1 MVWIIITMTWI
12 IVGIL
17 SFIAGCI
24 IDMRGEEY
32 DKHYLDDSLICFF
45 LLMVMGYISP
55 IIVMMAFICTKI
67 NIKECITR
75 FLYNISNIGMNDK
88 E

>member
-1 MVWIIITMTWI
+1 MVWIIIIMTWI

-17 SFIAGCI
+17 SFIAGCV

-32 DKHYLDDSLICFF
+32 DKHYLDGNFNVF
-45 LLMVMGYISP
+45 LLLMALGYISP
-55 IIVMMAFICTKI
+55 IIVMMAFVCTKI
-67 NIKECITR
+67 DIKECITR
-75 FLYNISNIGMNDK
+75 FLYNISNIGMNNK